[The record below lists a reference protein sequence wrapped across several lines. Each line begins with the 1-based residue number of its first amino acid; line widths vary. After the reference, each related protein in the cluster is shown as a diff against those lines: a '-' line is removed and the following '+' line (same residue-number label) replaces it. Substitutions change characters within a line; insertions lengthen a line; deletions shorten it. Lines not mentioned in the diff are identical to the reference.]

1 MRRTDAAVFFLV
13 NATYIS
19 LVRELVDEDATAL
32 ALCICCLIVY
42 LRPAPS
48 GAQE

>member
-19 LVRELVDEDATAL
+19 LIRELVDEHATAL
-32 ALCICCLIVY
+32 ALRICCLVVY
-42 LRPAPS
+42 LRLAPS